1 MLLAAEMTA
10 NRTPSPAYNEVSD
23 PDFKIDLV
31 INDTAEVYL
40 FHNKPFK
47 QALSWLEFDLDT
59 NNLDII
65 LADGDMRNFGAKVPD
80 RLAKHMQNA
89 YQVMMVQM
97 DEKTGEAL
105 SGDYYP
111 LIIHR
116 A

>member
-1 MLLAAEMTA
+1 MLSAATMTA
-10 NRTPSPAYNEVSD
+10 HNAPGQNYTEVQDSS
-23 PDFKIDLV
+23 FKIDLV

-65 LADGDMRNFGAKVPD
+65 LADGDIRNFGAKVPD

-97 DEKTGEAL
+97 DEKSGEPMGGA
-105 SGDYYP
+105 YYP

>member
-1 MLLAAEMTA
+1 MLAAQMTA
-10 NRTPSPAYNEVSD
+10 HNAPGQNYSEAQDPS
-23 PDFKIDLV
+23 FKIDLV

-65 LADGDMRNFGAKVPD
+65 LADGDIRNFGAKVPD

-97 DEKTGEAL
+97 DEKSENRWGAL
-105 SGDYYP
+105 TIP
-111 LIIHR
+111 
-116 A
+116 

>member
-1 MLLAAEMTA
+1 MLAAQMTA
-10 NRTPSPAYNEVSD
+10 HNTPGSNQYNEFHD
-23 PDFKIDLV
+23 PDFKVDLV
-31 INDTAEVYL
+31 VNERAEVYF

-47 QALSWLEFDLDT
+47 QTLSWLEFDLGT
-59 NNLDII
+59 NNLDVI
-65 LADGDMRNFGAKVPD
+65 LADGDVRNFGAKVPD

-97 DEKTGEAL
+97 DEKSGEPMGG
-105 SGDYYP
+105 SYYP